1 MAEVQVTQRLAN
13 PADLVW
19 ALVGDFGGL
28 HRWHPRVEGIDLS
41 WEGRIRT
48 VHYFDGSRAVERL
61 EARSDTLRRYAYVV
75 VDGGIPMQD
84 CRAVLQVQSEGKRSA
99 VIWSCEFEPLDD
111 EAYVGAL
118 LRTLYG
124 DGLSALA
131 SAFDGKR

>member
-1 MAEVQVTQRLAN
+1 MAEVRVTQRLAN
-13 PADLVW
+13 PAEIVW

-28 HRWHPRVEGIDLS
+28 HRWHPRVEGLDLS

-48 VHYFDGSRAVERL
+48 VRYVDGSRAVERL
-61 EARSDTLRRYAYVV
+61 EARNDALRRYVYVV
-75 VDGGIPMQD
+75 VDGNIPMQR
-84 CRAVLQVQSEGKRSA
+84 CRAVLQVEGEGKRSM
-99 VIWSCEFEPLDD
+99 VIWSCEFEPQDD
-111 EAYVGAL
+111 EASIVAA